1 MNHHERR
8 ELERQTQNA
17 IDNQTILNSRN
28 TTPKGP
34 TPIPRVLTQKLE
46 AIQEGSDKSSQ
57 REKKYQE
64 LVGSL
69 TKVLGKA
76 EAQIAEQASYLKVL
90 GAHDEQRMQELAKM
104 RKAVLMLGDCL
115 IESSN
120 GEGSALKQ
128 VQHEVSN
135 LAVYLDKF
143 ATAVMKA
150 VQDLKV
156 QPNAALEREVLLKL
170 DRALDESHGKDQWKY
185 A

>member
-1 MNHHERR
+1 M
-8 ELERQTQNA
+8 RQKQNS
-17 IDNQTILNSRN
+17 IDDQTILNSRN

-34 TPIPRVLTQKLE
+34 SPMPRFLTQKELE
-46 AIQEGSDKSSQ
+46 AILQNSAQSSQ

-76 EAQIAEQASYLKVL
+76 ETQIAEQASYLKVL
-90 GAHDEQRMQELAKM
+90 EGHDEQRMQELAKV

-120 GEGSALKQ
+120 GDSSALKQ
-128 VQHEVSN
+128 VQHEVEN
-135 LAVYLDKF
+135 LAVYLDRF
-143 ATAVMKA
+143 ADVVLKA
-150 VQDLKV
+150 LETRKES
-156 QPNAALEREVLLKL
+156 PNAALEREVLLKIKG
-170 DRALDESHGKDQWKY
+170 ALEESHGKDQWRY